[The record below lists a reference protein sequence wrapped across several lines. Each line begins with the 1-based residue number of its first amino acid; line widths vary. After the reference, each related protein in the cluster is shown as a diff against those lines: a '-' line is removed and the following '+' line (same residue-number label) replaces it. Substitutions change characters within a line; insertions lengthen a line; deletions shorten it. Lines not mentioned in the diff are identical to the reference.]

1 VRHSGWQKGRD
12 AGANFKFNELNVSIR
27 WRTFSNVNDDIN
39 ERSTN
44 TGHDLGLA
52 LRGE

>member
-1 VRHSGWQKGRD
+1 VSHSSWQKGRN
-12 AGANFKFNELNVSIR
+12 AGANFKFNEFNVAIR

-39 ERSTN
+39 ERSTH
-44 TGHDLGLA
+44 TGHNLGLT